1 MELRRGTRLLDLE
14 HGAQACHM
22 VARFRTWSSG
32 VAQGCVTRLL
42 DLEHGAQAWHMVAR
56 FRTWSSGVAQGC

>member
-14 HGAQACHM
+14 HGAQAWHK

-32 VAQGCVTRLL
+32 VVTRLL
-42 DLEHGAQAWHMVAR
+42 DLEHGAQAWHKVAR
-56 FRTWSSGVAQGC
+56 FRTWSSGVGC